1 MKIKTISKTYYVVV
15 SIFAAILLFAMS
27 CNNSA
32 PKNSRLAQAERG
44 KEIFMEQCASCHG
57 AEGMEAN
64 AAIVDTLDKK
74 PLDLT
79 QINRRRGVT
88 SFPIAEIAGIIDGRN
103 WVKAHGERT
112 MPVWGEVYEREGMEE
127 GEIRGRKG
135 ELVAYLMGI
144 QE

>member
-1 MKIKTISKTYYVVV
+1 MKNRRINKTFYV
-15 SIFAAILLFAMS
+15 SISLFATVLFLAIS

-44 KEIFMEQCASCHG
+44 KVIFMNQCASCHG
-57 AEGMEAN
+57 GEGMEAN
-64 AAIVDTLDKK
+64 AAIVDTLENK

-79 QINRRRGVT
+79 KINRRRGVK

-103 WVKAHGERT
+103 WVKAHGERA
-112 MPVWGEVYEREGMEE
+112 MPVWGEVYEKEGMDDD
-127 GEIRGRKG
+127 EIKGRKG